1 VRAADIV
8 VTDMDGVA
16 IVPREHAEE
25 VLKKPQQLD
34 DTEHSTLPFIETYKS
49 IREAV
54 VRCCSAVAA
63 PEKADSLC
71 RTHVPGPPHP
81 GSSQRIL
88 YRSVCPQLRVR
99 RASTGPAARSR
110 SSLRSFVGGS
120 ITRNRK
126 LSTATAG

>member
-1 VRAADIV
+1 MRAADIV

-71 RTHVPGPPHP
+71 RTHVPGPPHS
-81 GSSQRIL
+81 GSSQRSCSVRHRML
-88 YRSVCPQLRVR
+88 YCRGTTDYPVSQALRAT
-99 RASTGPAARSR
+99 RA
-110 SSLRSFVGGS
+110 
-120 ITRNRK
+120 
-126 LSTATAG
+126 